1 MGPQVVCVAMAG
13 QLATTNCVPSTIPRQ
28 RPHMSNNKGDQ
39 PVQASNANP
48 VDAAGSR
55 SIDRRLYRPTD
66 FYALSIL
73 LAIFWV
79 GVLRHIELPGL
90 YMDAVNPDY
99 IAARTLNPELN
110 NPAWIIPT
118 AWFPILGNLYHGVQ
132 TYYLA
137 LPIDAVFGM
146 NIVSVRLGQA
156 LFGAVIVAL
165 SFAIMLRTTGNRLL
179 AFVAAAAL
187 ATDIA
192 FIASFRTQ
200 NYIILAGEVW
210 LLASILCLLQ
220 TSLDRRGVWRPFL
233 SGVFFGLAAYGYFV
247 FLFFGPAVIWLA
259 GSTATGK
266 TKRDIA
272 IWIGG
277 VVVGMLPY
285 VAGYASLVVA
295 LGSISDAIAW
305 IQAALHNLSPFSSQ
319 LSLWGDVINA
329 GHLSQYAMTNA
340 SNEFMLLGGR
350 LHASWPNLRL
360 TGIALVLLCG
370 LVATLASK
378 RVSNR
383 NRQTS
388 ALLIALPLV
397 YILVASPLGTRLWA
411 HHFSVLIPLGY
422 VSAAIAAS
430 QLMSWK
436 KEGLRDLTKVFP
448 KVICVIGVVVLCL
461 NVRQQNHFYSEL
473 EETGGVGLAT
483 NALTTLAEEA
493 RPLKTSVVYIFP
505 DWGFF
510 MSFALLTNNQ
520 VPYAL
525 ELSPYVISQYHQTAD
540 EIRVAFWKETD
551 VQKYSAL
558 LDQYGV
564 HNLQVQTYR
573 RNDGKPAFYMVRGSF
588 R

>member
-1 MGPQVVCVAMAG
+1 
-13 QLATTNCVPSTIPRQ
+13 
-28 RPHMSNNKGDQ
+28 MSNKKGDQ
-39 PVQASNANP
+39 PVQLSNAKH
-48 VDAAGSR
+48 VDVAGSP
-55 SIDRRLYRPTD
+55 SNDRGLFRTRD
-66 FYALSIL
+66 FYVLSIL

-99 IAARTLNPELN
+99 LAAHTLNPELN
-110 NPAWIIPT
+110 NPVWTIPT

-156 LFGAVIVAL
+156 LFGALIIAL
-165 SFAIMLRTTGNRLL
+165 SFAIMIRTTGNRLL
-179 AFVAAAAL
+179 AFVAAAGL

-210 LLASILCLLQ
+210 LLASILCLLLQ
-220 TSLDRRGVWRPFL
+220 PGPHRRAAWRPFL
-233 SGVFFGLAAYGYFV
+233 SGVCFGLAAYGYFV

-259 GSTATGK
+259 GSTAIGK
-266 TKRDIA
+266 TKRVIA

-285 VAGYASLVVA
+285 VVGYASLVVA
-295 LGSISDAIAW
+295 LGDMSAAIAW

-319 LSLWGDVINA
+319 LSIWGDVANA
-329 GHLSQYAMTNA
+329 GLLSQYAMTNT

-350 LHASWPNLRL
+350 LHAMWPNLRL
-360 TGIALVLLCG
+360 ACVVLVLLCG
-370 LVATLASK
+370 LATTLSSK
-378 RVSNR
+378 RMSNR
-383 NRQTS
+383 SHQTS

-411 HHFSVLIPLGY
+411 HHFSVLIPFGY
-422 VSAAIAAS
+422 LSTAIAAS
-430 QLMSWK
+430 ELMVGK
-436 KEGLRDLTKVFP
+436 DDRLLGLAKIFP
-448 KVICVIGVVVLCL
+448 KVICVVGIVVLCL

-483 NALTTLAEEA
+483 NALTTLADDA
-493 RPLKTSVVYIFP
+493 RPLKTSVVYVFP

-525 ELSPYVISQYHQTAD
+525 ELSPNLISQHRQTAN
-540 EIRVAFWKETD
+540 EIRIAIWKETD

-564 HNLQVQTYR
+564 HSLQVQTYR
-573 RNDGKPAFYMVRGSF
+573 RNDGVPAFYLIRGSL